1 MYKTVLNTNV
11 ERLYVIYDQI
21 LKCLV
26 NLLYIYIYIFIYTR
40 NIYVLYIYMF
50 LYIHIIRVVSG
61 GFSWL

>member
-26 NLLYIYIYIFIYTR
+26 NLLHIYIFIYTR

>member
-1 MYKTVLNTNV
+1 MYKAVLNTNV

-26 NLLYIYIYIFIYTR
+26 NLLYIYIFIYTR